1 MTEPEIEL
9 SIEEADGGDA
19 YPDTLPGPDSLL
31 HCGGDAQ
38 AMLAYWCEQL
48 GQDVTGSA
56 LSLAENAGLYVL
68 ELATGKWLSP
78 EQIVAQAKKAKMQ
91 AVK

>member
-1 MTEPEIEL
+1 MTDIEIEFD
-9 SIEEADGGDA
+9 EEGAPDDP

-38 AMLAYWCEQL
+38 VMLAYWCDQL
-48 GQDVTGSA
+48 GQAVEGSA
-56 LSLAENAGLYVL
+56 LSLAESAGLYVL

-78 EQIVAQAKKAKMQ
+78 EQIVAKRNKLRP
-91 AVK
+91 V

>member
-1 MTEPEIEL
+1 
-9 SIEEADGGDA
+9 
-19 YPDTLPGPDSLL
+19 
-31 HCGGDAQ
+31 
-38 AMLAYWCEQL
+38 MLAYWCEQL

-78 EQIVAQAKKAKMQ
+78 EQIVAQAKKVKMQ